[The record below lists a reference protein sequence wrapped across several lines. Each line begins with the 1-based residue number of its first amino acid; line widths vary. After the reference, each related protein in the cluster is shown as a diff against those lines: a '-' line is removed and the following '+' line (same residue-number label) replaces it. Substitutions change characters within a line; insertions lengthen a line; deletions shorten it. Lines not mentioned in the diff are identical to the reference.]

1 MSWII
6 VAWSMNAAA
15 CLTLAAFY
23 CAVWCKQRENRV
35 HLVFLY
41 SALAAAAISAF
52 ELYML
57 NAETVAR
64 HEPLARWIH
73 MPTVVLALSLS
84 LVAFVRLYLHA
95 ERAWLVWFHL
105 RCDIIARSMGNSEK
119 SQTISGE
126 IVGFQEARSTGM
138 SNLRVGAARVRRT
151 GLWSHFLS
159 HEWSSALLYL
169 FLDIVSWLAVYR
181 MAGWFRYDAFY
192 ATPFQFFIVN
202 LIQLGVIVIALYFV
216 GGYDRAVEKLTLGYA
231 AEHILAV
238 TAAAVVSAM
247 LIYSAATFDQT
258 MKPSRGVLLLSF
270 AIFLPVSL
278 AYRRW
283 IRQYVVASSAG
294 RSFLVIGGGA
304 TAARFYQAYTSS
316 PNGQQL
322 EFVDVNEERVGQP
335 IAGEGSPIVQ
345 GNLAAKLTNLGK
357 RYSGII
363 LAAQASSLST
373 QLLERL
379 VHAQFQ
385 ETRVYTLE
393 SFYETQWRYLP
404 LGIIDPFWPLQSGFQ
419 LARTSP
425 YHYLKRLFD
434 VVASAIALIICAPLF
449 VLVAL
454 LIWMHDGSPIFFR
467 QERVGR
473 DGRRFI
479 LFKFRTMRCSD
490 EADEDIYTREGDR
503 RVTSAGRW
511 LRKLRLDELP
521 QLWNALKGDISL
533 IGPRP
538 EWSKCAERYEQT
550 IPFYHFRHLVKP
562 GITGWAQVNYP
573 YGENDKDAVE
583 KLKYDLYYIRHYSLK
598 LDAMIVLKT
607 LYTMLFGKGR

>member
-1 MSWII
+1 
-6 VAWSMNAAA
+6 
-15 CLTLAAFY
+15 
-23 CAVWCKQRENRV
+23 
-35 HLVFLY
+35 
-41 SALAAAAISAF
+41 
-52 ELYML
+52 
-57 NAETVAR
+57 
-64 HEPLARWIH
+64 
-73 MPTVVLALSLS
+73 
-84 LVAFVRLYLHA
+84 
-95 ERAWLVWFHL
+95 
-105 RCDIIARSMGNSEK
+105 
-119 SQTISGE
+119 
-126 IVGFQEARSTGM
+126 
-138 SNLRVGAARVRRT
+138 
-151 GLWSHFLS
+151 
-159 HEWSSALLYL
+159 
-169 FLDIVSWLAVYR
+169 
-181 MAGWFRYDAFY
+181 
-192 ATPFQFFIVN
+192 
-202 LIQLGVIVIALYFV
+202 
-216 GGYDRAVEKLTLGYA
+216 
-231 AEHILAV
+231 
-238 TAAAVVSAM
+238 
-247 LIYSAATFDQT
+247 
-258 MKPSRGVLLLSF
+258 VLLLSF

-283 IRQYVVASSAG
+283 IRQYVVATSAT
-294 RSFLVIGGGA
+294 RSFLVIGGGS
-304 TAARFYQAYTSS
+304 TAARFYEAYKNS

-322 EFVDVNEERVGQP
+322 EFVSADEQRVGQP
-335 IAGEGSPIVQ
+335 VAGEGSPIVQ
-345 GNLAAKLTNLGK
+345 GNLAAKLNNLGN

-363 LAAQASSLST
+363 LAERATSLSQ

-404 LGIIDPFWPLQSGFQ
+404 LGIIDPFWPLQTGFQ

-434 VVASAIALIICAPLF
+434 IIASATALVICAPLF
-449 VLVAL
+449 VLVSL
-454 LIWMHDGSPIFFR
+454 FIWAEDGSPVFFR

-479 LFKFRTMRCSD
+479 LFKFRTMRQR
-490 EADEDIYTREGDR
+490 ADQAEEDIYTREGDR
-503 RVTSAGRW
+503 RVTSVGRW

-573 YGENDKDAVE
+573 YGESDEDAVE

>member
-1 MSWII
+1 MATPYRATVENKVIFH
-6 VAWSMNAAA
+6 
-15 CLTLAAFY
+15 LAAI
-23 CAVWCKQRENRV
+23 K
-35 HLVFLY
+35 H
-41 SALAAAAISAF
+41 
-52 ELYML
+52 
-57 NAETVAR
+57 
-64 HEPLARWIH
+64 
-73 MPTVVLALSLS
+73 
-84 LVAFVRLYLHA
+84 
-95 ERAWLVWFHL
+95 
-105 RCDIIARSMGNSEK
+105 IIAGLMANSEE
-119 SQTISGE
+119 SQTISQG
-126 IVGFQEARSTGM
+126 VLQFQEERSTG
-138 SNLRVGAARVRRT
+138 VGKPASTARRLGGT
-151 GLWSHFLS
+151 SLWSRFLS
-159 HEWSSALLYL
+159 YEWSSALLYL
-169 FLDIVSWLAVYR
+169 FLDVMSWLAIYR
-181 MAGWFRYDAFY
+181 LAGWFRFDAFY

-202 LIQLGVIVIALYFV
+202 LIQLGVIVAALYFI

-231 AEHILAV
+231 AEHILAII
-238 TAAAVVSAM
+238 AAAVVSAM

-270 AIFLPVSL
+270 AVFLPVSL

-283 IRQYVVASSAG
+283 IRQYVVATSAG

-304 TAARFYQAYTSS
+304 TAARFYEAYRKS

-322 EFVDVNEERVGQP
+322 EFVDVNEERAGQP
-335 IAGEGSPIVQ
+335 IAGQGSPIVQ
-345 GNLAAKLTNLGK
+345 GNLAAKLNNLGK

-363 LAAQASSLST
+363 LAAKASSLST
-373 QLLERL
+373 ELLERL

-404 LGIIDPFWPLQSGFQ
+404 LDIIDPFWPLQSGFQ
-419 LARTSP
+419 LARISP

-434 VVASAIALIICAPLF
+434 TSASAIALIVCAPLF
-449 VLVAL
+449 LLIPL
-454 LIWMHDGSPIFFR
+454 LIWMEDGSPVFFR

-490 EADEDIYTREGDR
+490 EADEDIYTRKGDR
-503 RVTSAGRW
+503 RVTSVGRW

-573 YGENDKDAVE
+573 YGESDEDAVE